1 MASIKF
7 SSIPDSDFS
16 VQEGKYPL
24 VCLEAK
30 LVTSINGYKM
40 IELSWEHLGDPKFK
54 INFDRYIYGTS
65 TKDFDMENA
74 GCRFGLQ
81 KLKALNECT
90 VNVDNLDPA
99 IFVKLIVGKKVE
111 AFVTLRE
118 NNKGAKYPEINNK
131 DFFKY
136 EEAAQPTQV
145 PTSEQVSFN
154 VNVEEDPFEGM

>member
-7 SSIPDSDFS
+7 SSIPDNDFNL
-16 VQEGKYPL
+16 QEGRYPL
-24 VCLEAK
+24 VCLDAK
-30 LVTSINGYKM
+30 LVTSTNGYKM

-65 TKDFDMENA
+65 TKDFDMENS

-99 IFVKLIVGKKVE
+99 IFIKLIIGKKVE
-111 AFVTLRE
+111 ANITLKE

-136 EEAAQPTQV
+136 EEPTQ
-145 PTSEQVSFN
+145 TISEITAFD
-154 VNVEEDPFEGM
+154 VEEDPFNM